1 MLTEKVIRDTK
12 ADGKTRTIW
21 DAQVPGL
28 GLQVTRGGTKNFVVR
43 YKVAGRKRQAIL
55 CRVGGVPLRDIR
67 KRAADELMRIRAGET
82 DPLQREHDARE
93 APTVGDGLDRFFGS
107 YVGDRIA
114 TGRMSERTV
123 REYRLQATRYVRPAL
138 GTRKAAEVTRRDV
151 EAMLDRLRD
160 APVQRNRVRAFVS
173 RLFNL
178 METWEWRPQHTN
190 PARGIDRAREEARDR
205 ILTPTEIGALS
216 DALAAADD
224 VHPASVAAIRF
235 AAVTG
240 LRIGEVLA
248 IEWQN
253 VDAET
258 GRLLLPRTKTG
269 RRWHDLPAAALAIL
283 ADLPRT
289 NAWAFTTGRD
299 APITYRTV
307 RTHFAR
313 IAAATGLADVRL
325 HDLRRTVMTTAAA
338 AGVGTH
344 VLRDLLGHKTTVMAD
359 RYVRAVGNPVRDARE
374 QVGAAMAAMMNGNGG
389 EVVGLRG
396 KRFG

>member
-55 CRVGGVPLRDIR
+55 CRAGGVPLREIR

-93 APTVGDGLDRFFGS
+93 APTVADGLDRFFGS
-107 YVGDRIA
+107 YVEDRVA

-160 APVQRNRVRAFVS
+160 APVQRNRVRAFAS

-178 METWEWRPQHTN
+178 FETWEWRPQHTN
-190 PARGIDRAREEARDR
+190 PVRGVDRAREEARDR

-216 DALAAADD
+216 DALNVAAD
-224 VHPASVAAIRF
+224 VNPASVAAIRF

-240 LRIGEVLA
+240 LRIGEILA
-248 IEWQN
+248 IEWSH
-253 VDAET
+253 VDFES
-258 GRLLLPRTKTG
+258 GRLTLPTTKTG
-269 RRWHDLPAAALAIL
+269 RRVHDLPTAALAIL
-283 ADLPRT
+283 ANLPRI

-313 IAAATGLADVRL
+313 IAKRAGLDDVRL

-344 VLRDLLGHKTTVMAD
+344 VLRDLLGHKTATMAD
-359 RYVRAVGNPVRDARE
+359 RYIRAVGNPVRDARE
-374 QVGAAMAAMMNGNGG
+374 QVGAAMAAMLDRKPAD
-389 EVVGLRG
+389 VVPLR
-396 KRFG
+396 KAE